1 MAHRRNAHGGGGGA
15 SRAREPSAT
24 DRLAAQIRKSRLAA
38 GLTQR
43 ALAERLGKSSSWVAA
58 AEKGRRRI
66 FINELPR
73 IADALGMDLLELLKR
88 AL

>member
-1 MAHRRNAHGGGGGA
+1 MAHRRKARVLGRRAPRAH
-15 SRAREPSAT
+15 EPSAT
-24 DRLAAQIRKSRLAA
+24 NRLAAQIRSARLAA

-43 ALAERLGKSSSWVAA
+43 ALAERLGKSLSWVAA

-66 FINELPR
+66 FINDLPR
-73 IADALGMDLLELLKR
+73 IADALGMELRELLRR

>member
-1 MAHRRNAHGGGGGA
+1 MAHRRNAQGGGRGA
-15 SRAREPSAT
+15 SSAHEPSAT
-24 DRLAAQIRKSRLAA
+24 NRFAAQIRSARLAA
-38 GLTQR
+38 GLTQS

-66 FINELPR
+66 FINDLPG
-73 IADALGMDLLELLKR
+73 IADALGIDLRELLRR